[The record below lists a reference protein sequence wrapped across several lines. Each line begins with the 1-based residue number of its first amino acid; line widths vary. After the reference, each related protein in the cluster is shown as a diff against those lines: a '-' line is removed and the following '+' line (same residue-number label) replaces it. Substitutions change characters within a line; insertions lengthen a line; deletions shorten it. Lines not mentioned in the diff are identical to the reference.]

1 MQKGDKKK
9 KKHHYLHLKKM
20 SIFLLKKLKTFWERL
35 ILRKNVIKFWE
46 KGFEKG
52 FPLDFL

>member
-1 MQKGDKKK
+1 MQKGEK
-9 KKHHYLHLKKM
+9 KKHHYLHLKK
-20 SIFLLKKLKTFWERL
+20 FKTFWERL
-35 ILRKNVIKFWE
+35 ILRKNVINFWE

>member
-1 MQKGDKKK
+1 MQKGEK
-9 KKHHYLHLKKM
+9 KKHHYLHLKK
-20 SIFLLKKLKTFWERL
+20 FKTFWERL

-52 FPLDFL
+52 VPLDFL

>member
-1 MQKGDKKK
+1 MQKGEKKK
-9 KKHHYLHLKKM
+9 LHYLHLKKM
-20 SIFLLKKLKTFWERL
+20 SIFLLKKIKTFWARL
-35 ILRKNVIKFWE
+35 ILRKNVINFWE